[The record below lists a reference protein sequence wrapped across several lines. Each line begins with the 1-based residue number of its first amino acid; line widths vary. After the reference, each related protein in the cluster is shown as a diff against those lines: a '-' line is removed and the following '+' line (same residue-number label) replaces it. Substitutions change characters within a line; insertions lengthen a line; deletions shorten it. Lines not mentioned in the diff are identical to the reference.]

1 MPELP
6 VHEIDLA
13 PFRTGTPSDRAA
25 VTAAFDRAGRDS
37 GFSLLTGHGVDPALV
52 DDAFDAWQAFFDLPL
67 DEKLRAVAPPDHDGM
82 IGYTAYG
89 AQALAYTAGG
99 ESAPDLMEAF
109 SIGREDTT
117 DPFFDEYRDWFPP
130 NVWPDAPVSL
140 HSAVD
145 ALERALHE
153 VADVVLRA
161 MALALDLPEGWLV
174 ERAERAVVTTRC
186 NHYLRGPGFEPLPDQ
201 PGLGG
206 HTDYGMA
213 TLLVADPVPGLQLLR
228 GGEWFDVIPPRGSI
242 VCNLGDMLAMWTNDR
257 WVSTMHRVLPPT
269 PGDGVARR
277 RSIAR
282 FLDGDP
288 SVTLS
293 AIPSCVAT
301 GDTPRYPPV
310 QAGQWLMA
318 KIVGGQTAQPVELHE
333 GGLTGASNR

>member
-13 PFRTGTPSDRAA
+13 PFRSGDAADRAR
-25 VTAAFDRAGRDS
+25 VVDAFDRAGRDS
-37 GFSLLTGHGVDPALV
+37 GFILLTGHGVDPVLV

-67 DEKLRAVAPPDHDGM
+67 DEKLHAVAPPEHDGM

-99 ESAPDLMEAF
+99 ESPPDLMEAF

-130 NVWPDAPVSL
+130 NVWPGEPLAL
-140 HSAVD
+140 HAAVD
-145 ALERALHE
+145 ALERALHD

-161 MALALDLPEGWLV
+161 MALALDLPERWLV

-186 NHYLRGPGFEPLPDQ
+186 NHYLRGPGFEPLPGQ

-206 HTDYGMA
+206 HTDYGMV
-213 TLLVADPVPGLQLLR
+213 TLLVADPVPGLQILR
-228 GGEWFDVIPPRGSI
+228 GGEWFDVVPRRGSI

-269 PGDGVARR
+269 PSDGVVRR

-293 AIPSCVAT
+293 AIPSCVAP
-301 GDTPRYPPV
+301 GEVPRYPGV
-310 QAGQWLMA
+310 QAGEWLMA
-318 KIVGGQTAQPVELHE
+318 KIVGGQTAQPVELHD
-333 GGLTGASNR
+333 GGLTGAANR